1 MGTNHQKTE
10 NFQFPSP
17 FKAKRQKMKVAILC
31 LVLALFVA
39 IEAAAIEAEN
49 DGRRFADEETYMKE
63 SEPAVAYA
71 RMVVR
76 KLRPCA
82 DCCYDGK
89 RDGES
94 SLLRYLRRIVLILQ
108 IVHS

>member
-1 MGTNHQKTE
+1 MGQITRKLKIFNFHQY
-10 NFQFPSP
+10 S
-17 FKAKRQKMKVAILC
+17 KRKGKKMKVAILC

-49 DGRRFADEETYMKE
+49 AEKRALGCADEETYMKE
-63 SEPAVAYA
+63 SEPAAAYA

-82 DCCYDGK
+82 DCCYDGRSETAK
-89 RDGES
+89 ALCCATFGG
-94 SLLRYLRRIVLILQ
+94 LC
-108 IVHS
+108 